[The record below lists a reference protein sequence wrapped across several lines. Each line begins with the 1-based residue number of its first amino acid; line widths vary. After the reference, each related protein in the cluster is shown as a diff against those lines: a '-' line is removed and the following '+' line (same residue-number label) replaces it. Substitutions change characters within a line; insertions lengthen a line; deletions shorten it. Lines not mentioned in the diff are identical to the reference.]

1 MVERR
6 LAPRLRYWIFH
17 VSDVVRKTNLVRS
30 QLTKGVGFLIYDGKF
45 RQNFRRKMMVN
56 LLPRPGKC
64 SGHLG
69 TEGGNREDGDRALCD
84 SVATEEGLAQ
94 LWVDL
99 TKPVKPWDMI

>member
-1 MVERR
+1 
-6 LAPRLRYWIFH
+6 
-17 VSDVVRKTNLVRS
+17 
-30 QLTKGVGFLIYDGKF
+30 
-45 RQNFRRKMMVN
+45 MMVN

-99 TKPVKPWDMI
+99 TKPVKPWDMK